1 MTNKNGNDQDGEGDT
16 GGRRR
21 RASRSSG
28 VFVRLDPDDRARVEY
43 WSAKRGYP
51 SISEYVSDAVA
62 EKIRRENLDFENSRN
77 DLLVNRINQLI
88 DAQKA
93 EAVRNENLYH
103 VITVGF
109 DALIGLTRGDNY
121 LTDEP
126 DGELGTPADG
136 AGELVELNRMSASG
150 GTTSVPSSESRE
162 LAS

>member
-21 RASRSSG
+21 RASRPSG

-62 EKIRRENLDFENSRN
+62 EKIRRENLDFENSQT
-77 DLLVNRINQLI
+77 DLHLNRLNQII
-88 DAQKA
+88 DNQKA
-93 EAVRNENLYH
+93 EMAFNENMSH
-103 VITVGF
+103 VLMVAINSI
-109 DALIGLTRGDNY
+109 IGLTRGDNY

-126 DGELGTPADG
+126 DGELDTPDGT
-136 AGELVELNRMSASG
+136 GELVELNRMGSPG
-150 GTTSVPSSESRE
+150 GIGTVPPGEPGE